1 MATRDKNTSD
11 DYKMEYRP
19 KYQTYRYLM
28 QNRINEILLVSSTY
42 DSFIIEEDARLS
54 DQIFEEFH
62 NLNLRTLPHI
72 FRASSVNRAL
82 ELLQERN
89 FDLVITM
96 RRLGEINPLLF
107 ADQVKEIQD
116 IPIVLLLNNSAELQ
130 YLPARALAESK
141 IDHTFVWNGNSIV
154 FVAIIKLLEDR
165 LNVDQ
170 DITTA
175 DTRVIIVVED
185 SIRFYSLYLPV
196 LYSEIM
202 RQTQRLIS
210 EGANDYLSLLQM
222 RSRPKILLASS
233 YEDALTDYQ
242 KYQDHLL
249 GLITDI
255 RFPRKDMIEDEAG
268 FDLVRKIREQAPTLP
283 IMFQSSNEKNRT
295 ESEGLNG
302 FFVNKNDRSLIH
314 ELRTFLLDYMS
325 FGSFTFRTPDDSVVG
340 SANNLFELRDEL
352 KIIPLESFVYHAQN
366 DHFSGWLAARGEFA
380 MARQVKPRKVS
391 EFENKEDLRQLII
404 TSVED
409 ILQERMGII
418 VDFDRQ
424 NYHSHSRFI
433 RLRPGSLGGKGRGLA
448 FLLFLRSSYNAGFR
462 KEFPEV
468 EIQIPRTVV
477 IGTDEFDQFMREN
490 QLYEF
495 VSTDRSDL
503 EIKEKFLQANI
514 SAALWDDLRFIYS
527 EQTRPLAVRSSSIF
541 EDSLF
546 QPFAGVFSTYMLPNC
561 QSDLEVRLDQLISAI
576 KLVYASTYLKLA
588 RSYAETL
595 GITLSESRMAVVIQ
609 EVVGREYGNRFYPN
623 FSGNAASYNYYP
635 LGIHL
640 QPEDRIAFVVM
651 GLGKTVVEGGLARR
665 FSPKRP
671 GVNVFGSIEEEIS
684 GSQRSFY
691 AVRLNHD
698 DCIDLEQGENTFLE
712 SCHLQDAIQDGTLA
726 EIADTY
732 DPHGGRLSSGY
743 WNKDSGA
750 PVITFN
756 RQLKY
761 DTFPIAKIIN
771 RVLQLG
777 EEAMGCPV
785 EIEFAGNFSSDSNQ
799 KPTFRLLQLRPFL
812 EHEESLMIEDL
823 DVSREDHF
831 ISSSVV
837 SGNRVISDIQDILYA
852 KTESFD
858 VTKTVEMV
866 GEIMDLNRILVQ
878 EDKQYILIG
887 PGRWGT
893 CERHLGIPVDWS
905 DINGA
910 RVIMEVDLKDFQVD
924 HSQGSHFF
932 HNISSAGIPYICIKY
947 GSETDFLDWEWLEG
961 VELVRET
968 KYFRQVRTKSP
979 LLVIANGKARTG
991 KIIKPE
997 PAKPYLL

>member
-1 MATRDKNTSD
+1 T
-11 DYKMEYRP
+11 
-19 KYQTYRYLM
+19 
-28 QNRINEILLVSSTY
+28 
-42 DSFIIEEDARLS
+42 
-54 DQIFEEFH
+54 
-62 NLNLRTLPHI
+62 
-72 FRASSVNRAL
+72 SVNRAL
-82 ELLQERN
+82 ELLKERT

-116 IPIVLLLNNSAELQ
+116 IPIVLLLKNSSELQ
-130 YLPARALAESK
+130 YLPSRALAESK
-141 IDHTFVWNGNSIV
+141 IDHTFVWNGNSTV

-170 DITTA
+170 DIKTG

-185 SIRFYSLYLPV
+185 SIRFYSLFLPV

-202 RQTQRLIS
+202 LQTQRLIA

-233 YEDALTDYQ
+233 YEDALADYQ

-255 RFPRKDMIEDEAG
+255 RFPRKGVLAEDAG

-283 IMFQSSNEKNRT
+283 IMIQSSNENNRI

-314 ELRTFLLDYMS
+314 DLRTFLLNYMS
-325 FGSFTFRTPDDSVVG
+325 FGSFTFRMPDDSEVG
-340 SANNLFELRDEL
+340 SADNLFELRDEL
-352 KIIPLESFVYHAQN
+352 KRIPLESFVYHAQN
-366 DHFSGWLAARGEFA
+366 DHFSGWLAARGEFF

-391 EFENKEDLRQLII
+391 EFKNKEDLRQLII
-404 TSVED
+404 ASVED
-409 ILQERMGII
+409 ILQERMGTI

-424 NYHSHSRFI
+424 NYHPHSRFI

-490 QLYEF
+490 QLYEYI
-495 VSTDRSDL
+495 STDRSDM

-514 SAALWDDLRFIYS
+514 SDALWDDLRFIYS
-527 EQTRPLAVRSSSIF
+527 EQTRPIAVRSSSIF

-561 QSDLEVRLDQLISAI
+561 HSDLEVRLDQLISAI

-609 EVVGREYGNRFYPN
+609 EVVGQEYGNRYYPN
-623 FSGNAASYNYYP
+623 FSGNASSYNYYP
-635 LGIHL
+635 LGNHL

-671 GVNVFGSIEEEIS
+671 GVNIFGSVEEEIS

-691 AVRLNHD
+691 AVQLNHD
-698 DCIDLEQGENTFLE
+698 DCIDLEKGENTFLV
-712 SCHLQDAIQDGTLA
+712 SCHLQDAIKDGTLA

-732 DPHGGRLSSGY
+732 DPHGGRLSNGY
-743 WNKDSGA
+743 WKKESGV

-761 DTFPIAKIIN
+761 DTFPLAKIIN

-785 EIEFAGNFSSDSNQ
+785 EIEFAGNFS
-799 KPTFRLLQLRPFL
+799 K
-812 EHEESLMIEDL
+812 
-823 DVSREDHF
+823 
-831 ISSSVV
+831 
-837 SGNRVISDIQDILYA
+837 
-852 KTESFD
+852 
-858 VTKTVEMV
+858 
-866 GEIMDLNRILVQ
+866 
-878 EDKQYILIG
+878 
-887 PGRWGT
+887 
-893 CERHLGIPVDWS
+893 
-905 DINGA
+905 
-910 RVIMEVDLKDFQVD
+910 
-924 HSQGSHFF
+924 
-932 HNISSAGIPYICIKY
+932 
-947 GSETDFLDWEWLEG
+947 
-961 VELVRET
+961 
-968 KYFRQVRTKSP
+968 
-979 LLVIANGKARTG
+979 
-991 KIIKPE
+991 
-997 PAKPYLL
+997 